1 MFDLLTLE
9 SRVIYSWPCG
19 CRVDRKSWHICD
31 RNKED
36 KKNNFLP
43 SKHVYYRYTHY
54 HNRYKA
60 HTDALDQESRIKR
73 TILNKM
79 EVLERKVISSDFSWV
94 KDGLYKLFRSRRVL
108 SNLYPFAYYMFGEES
123 ILLKDGI
130 TNLQRYEHIET
141 ELLDPLP
148 TNIHRIV
155 PYSTHGIEKA
165 MSVCNTMS
173 SYSTSKGWKSNTM
186 VVLETKQTLFE
197 LHQDQL
203 ENFVEKLC
211 NLLEEPFHL
220 YDEDRIM
227 EIRREVTN
235 LSSVSDT
242 LCKHLYEH
250 IETELLDPLP
260 TNIHRIV
267 PYSTHGIE
275 KAMSVCNT
283 MSSYSTSKG
292 WKSNTMIVIVGLR
305 YLEHAY
311 TVTLMNNGYN
321 II

>member
-130 TNLQRYEHIET
+130 T
-141 ELLDPLP
+141 
-148 TNIHRIV
+148 
-155 PYSTHGIEKA
+155 K
-165 MSVCNTMS
+165 
-173 SYSTSKGWKSNTM
+173 

-242 LCKHLYEH
+242 LCKHL
-250 IETELLDPLP
+250 
-260 TNIHRIV
+260 
-267 PYSTHGIE
+267 
-275 KAMSVCNT
+275 
-283 MSSYSTSKG
+283 
-292 WKSNTMIVIVGLR
+292 
-305 YLEHAY
+305 
-311 TVTLMNNGYN
+311 
-321 II
+321 